1 MMTLRPREEE
11 VLRQTVAAID
21 EWLAPEGLHIDV
33 RLEHDADNPT
43 RLGLYEAGTVFAK
56 TIEVTVYPQA
66 IKSYIKD
73 YATTWEM
80 KDDLQ
85 RAGWSPK
92 AGLETDY
99 NAFQLALT
107 IYHELGHALLEQIID
122 WMENIPE
129 FDEILGKD
137 FIKHYDA
144 VLEDSLP
151 EEDLVEDF
159 AWNVICGRTHDLKE
173 CFQELS
179 TKLS

>member
-21 EWLAPEGLHIDV
+21 ELLAPEGLDIDV
-33 RLEHDADNPT
+33 RLEDDADNPT

-56 TIEVTVYPQA
+56 TIEVTLFPQT
-66 IKSYIKD
+66 IRD
-73 YATTWEM
+73 YVHHDTTADEM
-80 KDDLQ
+80 IGDL
-85 RAGWSPK
+85 RLAGWTRRGALK
-92 AGLETDY
+92 TDY
-99 NAFQLALT
+99 SAFQLALT

-129 FDEILGKD
+129 FDEILGED
-137 FIKHYDA
+137 FIKRYDA

-159 AWNVICGRTHDLKE
+159 AWSSVQGHIHVLKS
-173 CFQELS
+173 CFIEMS
-179 TKLS
+179 EKLS